1 MKCFGQKR
9 VMWFLDSYHH
19 VKMHF
24 DNTPIEQII
33 NPRYGGDASK
43 INLLYQA
50 QQTEMD
56 GT

>member
-1 MKCFGQKR
+1 
-9 VMWFLDSYHH
+9 MWFLDSYHH